1 MGSQLKKSAE
11 KGNGSRLVKKILY
24 VIFVAIITI
33 VIAIPLIWVLLL
45 SVKTNNEI
53 FNSPLS
59 WPKTMHF
66 ENYLVA
72 FNKMRF
78 FTLLKNT
85 MYISIISIIG
95 GYIINL
101 LSSFAIAR
109 MKFGSGRIQNFFY
122 LYFMTGIIMPVFVIL
137 FPIYMMNSK
146 MGLINTYWSMILP
159 YLGWSV
165 PMDTLLL
172 VGALRNF
179 PSAVEEAA
187 VIDGCNITR
196 LIVQIVTPIIKPTLI
211 TVLIVSFL
219 GMWNEFPLA
228 VVMINKQEMYTIALA
243 VSFFKG
249 LYSINYDT
257 LTAAIVIIMIP
268 QIVFY
273 SVFQRHIIEGVTAG
287 AVKG

>member
-11 KGNGSRLVKKILY
+11 KGNGLRLVKKILY

>member
-1 MGSQLKKSAE
+1 MVSEIIRPIE
-11 KGNGSRLVKKILY
+11 KGSSTRLLNKMLY
-24 VIFVAIITI
+24 TVFVAVITI
-33 VIAIPLIWVLLL
+33 LIAIPIIWVLLL
-45 SVKTNNEI
+45 SLKTNTEI

-59 WPKTMHF
+59 LPKTIHF
-66 ENYLVA
+66 ENYMVA
-72 FNKMRF
+72 FNKMHF
-78 FTLLKNT
+78 FTLFKNT

-109 MKFGSGRIQNFFY
+109 MKFGSGKVQHFFY
-122 LYFMTGIIMPVFVIL
+122 MYFMTGIIMPVFVIL
-137 FPIYMMNSK
+137 FPIYMMNTK

-179 PSAVEEAA
+179 PSAIEEAA
-187 VIDGCNITR
+187 IIDGCNITR
-196 LIVQIVTPIIKPTLI
+196 LIVQIVTPIIKPTLV

-257 LTAAIVIIMIP
+257 LTAAIVIIMVP
-268 QIVFY
+268 QIAFY
-273 SVFQRHIIEGVTAG
+273 SIFQRHIIEGVTAG
-287 AVKG
+287 AIKG